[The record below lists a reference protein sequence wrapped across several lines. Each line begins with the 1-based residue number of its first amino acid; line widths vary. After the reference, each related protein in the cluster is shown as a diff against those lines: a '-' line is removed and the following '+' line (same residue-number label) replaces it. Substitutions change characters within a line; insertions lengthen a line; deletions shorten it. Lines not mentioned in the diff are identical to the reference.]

1 MRKLFALAIASAVV
15 ALLVLPG
22 CVTHTAPP
30 MATLIE
36 GHVSDARTDAPIAS
50 VRIFALPAGEG
61 TTSIPIGTPEVTSD
75 SNGMFRIDEAPVGS
89 VDLFIRPA
97 SGVAY
102 SQSTVRLTTL
112 ATVEAEVTIRLVPVG
127 VSVAA
132 IDVQPRSLTIGSDQT
147 RDFVA
152 HVHTNDGL
160 DYQPTWTVEGGVGTI
175 DDTGHLKAGATGHG
189 FVRATLGDQAGTS
202 AISVTECVIA
212 DEPDYIPTGSQPQ
225 VFTVNEDGVCEV
237 LVGYSQVSMRANAW
251 SAVAD
256 VQGFVLRDLPIADA
270 SLAVVTPDKLDALRN
285 DPRVEYVEPNIEV
298 SIRQAQGDQVV
309 PTNIRD
315 VKANAVWGVDLS
327 ATAILPGRPTGAGVK
342 VGVVDTGIDFTHP
355 DLVVAGGT
363 NIINPR
369 TQPED
374 DNGHGTFASG
384 IIGARDNAI
393 GIIGVAPECELYAV
407 KVLND
412 RGTGTIAD
420 VVSGI
425 DWCAENG
432 IRIINLSL
440 GITDNVETVKRACDN
455 AWSGG
460 AGAILT
466 AAAGNNEP
474 VVYPGNY
481 GSVISVGATNGT
493 TQIAPFSSQGP
504 PLELCAPGVDVFS
517 CGLHATYVRNSGT
530 SFSAPHVAGAAALL
544 FSTGR
549 YSDAAHVRQHLRN
562 TAVDMGDPGRD
573 ETYGYGLIDVQH
585 GYESLGCADVLVQ

>member
-1 MRKLFALAIASAVV
+1 MRKLLALAIATAGV
-15 ALLVLPG
+15 ALLVHPG
-22 CVTHTAPP
+22 CAPHTAV
-30 MATLIE
+30 AVTTLIE
-36 GHVSDARTDAPIAS
+36 GRVLDARNDAPVAS
-50 VRIFALPAGEG
+50 VRIFALPAGQG

-75 SNGMFRIDEAPVGS
+75 SSGVFRIDSAPVGS
-89 VDLFIRPA
+89 VDLFARPA

-102 SQSTVRLTTL
+102 SQSTIRLTTL
-112 ATVEAEVTIRLVPVG
+112 ASVEADVTIRLVPEG
-127 VSVAA
+127 VSVVA
-132 IDVQPRSLTIGSDQT
+132 IDVQPRSLTIGSDQI

-152 HVHTNDGL
+152 SVHTNDGL
-160 DYQPTWTVEGGVGTI
+160 EYQPTWTVEGGVGTI
-175 DDTGHLKAGATGHG
+175 DASGRLKAGATGHG
-189 FVRATLGDQAGTS
+189 FVRATLGSQAGTS

-212 DEPDYIPTGSQPQ
+212 DEPDYIPSEAQPQ
-225 VFTVNEDGVCEV
+225 SFPVNEDGVCEV
-237 LVGYSQVSMRANAW
+237 LVGYSQVSMRESAW

-256 VQGFVLRDLPIADA
+256 AQGFVLRDLPIADA
-270 SLAVVTPDKLDALRN
+270 SLAVVTPDRLDALRS

-327 ATAILPGRPTGAGVK
+327 AIAILPGRPTGAGVK
-342 VGVVDTGIDFTHP
+342 VGVIDTGIEYGHP

-369 TQPED
+369 AQPVD
-374 DNGHGTFASG
+374 DNGHGSFAAG

-425 DWCAENG
+425 DWCAERG
-432 IRIINLSL
+432 IRVINLSL
-440 GITDNVETVKRACDN
+440 GITDNVETVKRACDG

-481 GSVISVGATNGT
+481 GSVISVGATSGIT
-493 TQIAPFSSQGP
+493 EIAPFSSQGP
-504 PLELCAPGVDVFS
+504 PVELCAPGVDVFS
-517 CGLHATYVRNSGT
+517 CGLHGTYARNSGT

-562 TAVDMGDPGRD
+562 TAVDMGTSGRD

-585 GYESLGCADVLVQ
+585 AYESLGCADVLVQ